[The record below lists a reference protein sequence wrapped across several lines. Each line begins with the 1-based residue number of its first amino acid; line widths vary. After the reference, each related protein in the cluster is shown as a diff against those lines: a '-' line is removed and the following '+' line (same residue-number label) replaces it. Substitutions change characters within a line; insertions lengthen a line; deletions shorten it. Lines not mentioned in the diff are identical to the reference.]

1 MKRRVSSEFVRIVVE
16 GVVVRMVVVKVVIR
30 VMDFRLCEDFWG
42 LMDRD
47 MQTNEDMNRHW

>member
-1 MKRRVSSEFVRIVVE
+1 
-16 GVVVRMVVVKVVIR
+16 MVVVKVVIR

-47 MQTNEDMNRHW
+47 RQTNEDMNIGNFRGVESLS